1 MCWNYSREET
11 IQGRKLYEEIRY
23 PDFSPRASNRRE
35 RVINQTEIQSE
46 ETIGEPTANL
56 DENIRQLENDNKKLM
71 DVSLMVD
78 KLLHKDHGDPEQL

>member
-1 MCWNYSREET
+1 M
-11 IQGRKLYEEIRY
+11 
-23 PDFSPRASNRRE
+23 
-35 RVINQTEIQSE
+35 INQTEIQSE
-46 ETIGEPTANL
+46 ETIGEPTVNL

>member
-1 MCWNYSREET
+1 MMKNLPRWQHPLINYS
-11 IQGRKLYEEIRY
+11 
-23 PDFSPRASNRRE
+23 DFSLRASNRRE

-78 KLLHKDHGDPEQL
+78 KLLHKDLGDPEQL

>member
-1 MCWNYSREET
+1 MT
-11 IQGRKLYEEIRY
+11 TPLHKL
-23 PDFSPRASNRRE
+23 PWFLSPRASNRRE
-35 RVINQTEIQSE
+35 RVLNQTEIQSE

-56 DENIRQLENDNKKLM
+56 VENIVQLENDNKKLM